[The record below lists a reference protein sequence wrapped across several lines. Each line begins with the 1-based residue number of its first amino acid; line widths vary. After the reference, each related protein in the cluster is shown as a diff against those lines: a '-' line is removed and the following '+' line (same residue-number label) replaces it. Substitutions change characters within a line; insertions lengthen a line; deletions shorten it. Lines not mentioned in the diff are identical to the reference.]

1 MAIAR
6 EFILPVN
13 PLSVQ
18 RFDCGCTRGFELR
31 IQRRYLTL
39 SLVRSRVV
47 PVRLLPLYFRRTN
60 VRNGMEG
67 LWRGSTDL
75 IEIEVNW
82 LNQEKGLVMRR
93 VICGIVTG
101 SLFLEKLVIE
111 VSS

>member
-1 MAIAR
+1 M
-6 EFILPVN
+6 
-13 PLSVQ
+13 
-18 RFDCGCTRGFELR
+18 
-31 IQRRYLTL
+31 
-39 SLVRSRVV
+39 
-47 PVRLLPLYFRRTN
+47 
-60 VRNGMEG
+60 RNGMGG

-101 SLFLEKLVIE
+101 SLFLEKLVIG